1 MSHAKPWQI
10 AVVALG
16 LIGGIGGVV
25 YAVRSNPA
33 LDLAK
38 SILYVD
44 AQTGELF
51 DVQIPSKGSLGVP
64 EKNPTTGKDTLL
76 PVFKDDSG
84 TWRVSDRYKAVVV
97 DMGLKPEE
105 LAVDPKTGVAKVK
118 EGNPRKVNR

>member
-1 MSHAKPWQI
+1 MSQAKPWQI

-16 LIGGIGGVV
+16 LVGGIAGVV
-25 YAVRSNPA
+25 YAVRSNPG

-51 DVQIPSKGSLGVP
+51 DMVIPSKGSLGVP

-76 PVFKDDSG
+76 PVFQDESG
-84 TWRVSDRYKAVVV
+84 NWRVSDRYKGAIGG
-97 DMGLKPEE
+97 MGLKPDE
-105 LAVDPKTGVAKVK
+105 LAVDAKSGMAKVK
-118 EGNPRKVNR
+118 QGSPKRVSK

>member
-1 MSHAKPWQI
+1 MSQAKPWQI

-16 LIGGIGGVV
+16 LLGGIGGVV
-25 YAVRSNPA
+25 YAVRSNPG

-51 DVQIPSKGSLGVP
+51 DVVIPSNGSLGIP

-76 PVFKDDSG
+76 PVFKDDAG
-84 TWRVSDRYKAVVV
+84 TWRVSDRYKGSVGTL
-97 DMGLKPEE
+97 GLKPEE

-118 EGNPRKVNR
+118 EGSPRKVNR

>member
-1 MSHAKPWQI
+1 MMHAKPWQI

-16 LIGGIGGVV
+16 LIGGVAGIV
-25 YAVRSNPA
+25 YAVRSNPG

-51 DVQIPSKGSLGVP
+51 DIEIPSKGSLGVP

-84 TWRVSDRYKAVVV
+84 TWRVSERYRGSVGG
-97 DMGLKPEE
+97 MGVKPEE
-105 LAVDPKTGVAKVK
+105 LALDAKTGVVKVK
-118 EGNPRKVNR
+118 EGNPRKVSR